1 MAQSRKISLCIPVVL
16 RYDLLY
22 ELILS
27 LKGSTIYPDTIYI
40 IDNGAN
46 YRHLERAV
54 IHAKCEVVTIHPHHN
69 LGVAASWNKF
79 IKMTFG
85 ERIICNDDIT
95 FAQDSILRILDTKG
109 NIVSGLPGESAFS
122 CFLIRDACIARV
134 GYFDESISPGYA
146 YFEDLDYI
154 ERMRLSGSELV
165 TVDCGIAHG
174 HSMTLKNLSADGVL
188 EHHRKFLIAQTNFVN
203 KWGYLPGQRQ
213 VVKPHR

>member
-1 MAQSRKISLCIPVVL
+1 MAQSLKISLCIPVVL

-40 IDNGAN
+40 IENGSN
-46 YRHLERAV
+46 YRHLENAV
-54 IHAKCEVVTIHPHHN
+54 ISAKCEVVAIHPHRN

-79 IKMTFG
+79 IRMTFG
-85 ERIICNDDIT
+85 ERIICNDDVAFST
-95 FAQDSILRILDTKG
+95 TSIQQMLETEGD
-109 NIVSGLPGESAFS
+109 IVSGLPGESAFS
-122 CFLIRDACIARV
+122 CFLIRDACVARV
-134 GYFDESISPGYA
+134 GYFDETISPGYA

-154 ERMRLSGSELV
+154 ERLRLSNTDIKS
-165 TVDCGIAHG
+165 VDCGISHG
-174 HSMTLKNLSADGVL
+174 HSMTLKKLSAEGTL
-188 EHHRKFLIAQTNFVN
+188 EHHRKFMIAQANFIN